1 MQSNQFFLKKGPF
14 SLKEII
20 KNINC
25 TGDFLK
31 KQDNKIYNIDSLVN
45 ASEKDIT
52 FFNSVKYKEVSSQ
65 TKALACITSSNLLK
79 YLPDQCIKLNVKNV
93 LFAVTQVSKM
103 FYPKADIDIPDES
116 LMNSDELKKIYP

>member
-31 KQDNKIYNIDSLVN
+31 KQEDPHIYFPFKLPAHYN
-45 ASEKDIT
+45 EKGYQKLAEHI
-52 FFNSVKYKEVSSQ
+52 SKE
-65 TKALACITSSNLLK
+65 I
-79 YLPDQCIKLNVKNV
+79 IKK
-93 LFAVTQVSKM
+93 
-103 FYPKADIDIPDES
+103 
-116 LMNSDELKKIYP
+116 

>member
-45 ASEKDIT
+45 AINYYLTNNGQYINHKKINNNLIKTSYNWESKSNNLLDI
-52 FFNSVKYKEVSSQ
+52 YKE
-65 TKALACITSSNLLK
+65 LL
-79 YLPDQCIKLNVKNV
+79 N
-93 LFAVTQVSKM
+93 
-103 FYPKADIDIPDES
+103 
-116 LMNSDELKKIYP
+116 